1 MNAAV
6 NSSSPRLALL
16 LRWLARATSLLSIG
30 VLLLFLTGKDGVLG
44 GNVRPAEW
52 LGLLFFPFG
61 VMLGLALA
69 WWREALG
76 AAVAAGSLTAFY
88 LSQALLAGRL
98 PGGPWFL
105 IFTSPAALFFASWF
119 AHRGGSVR
127 YVQNLLL
134 VLGAAALGASAFG
147 LGVCVCLAATESHAR
162 GFSGV
167 AAAGLAILFL
177 VGGAALGALVG
188 LVAAALWII
197 KHDSQ
202 LWKPRI
208 WGGAALGIVVGL
220 ALPFASSIPGS
231 PELVGI
237 LEYWPVAAV
246 VTAALGMLGGV
257 VATFAGSFWDRH
269 DGDPRR
275 ERNQWP

>member
-1 MNAAV
+1 VNAAV
-6 NSSSPRLALL
+6 SPSSPRLALL

-52 LGLLFFPFG
+52 LALLYFPFG

-88 LSQALLAGRL
+88 LLLGLLAGR
-98 PGGPWFL
+98 PVGGPWFL
-105 IFTSPAALFFASWF
+105 IFTAPAALFFASWL

-127 YVQNLLL
+127 HVQNLLL
-134 VLGAAALGASAFG
+134 VVGAAALGASSFG
-147 LGVCVCLAATESHAR
+147 LGLVGFLAATESHAH

-167 AAAGLAILFL
+167 GAAGLAILLL
-177 VGGAALGALVG
+177 VGGAFLGALVG
-188 LVAAALWII
+188 LVAAVLWIM

-202 LWKPRI
+202 LWRPRV
-208 WGGAALGIVVGL
+208 WGGVTLGIAVGL
-220 ALPFASSIPGS
+220 ALPFAGRIPGS
-231 PELVGI
+231 PELLGMF
-237 LEYWPVAAV
+237 EYWPVAAV
-246 VTAALGMLGGV
+246 VTAALGMLGGI
-257 VATFAGSFWDRH
+257 VATFAGSFSDRH

-275 ERNQWP
+275 R